1 MDTGVINQIET
12 SSVGTNVPV
21 PRQEAE
27 SSAPKRSSEGD
38 RPKKLAPA
46 NQRSSVPISV
56 PIPETSRSVTFEVDR
71 KSNELYIKVV
81 DRDTGEVVR
90 QIPPEALRKMANQLE
105 LMTGNILDTIG

>member
-46 NQRSSVPISV
+46 NQRVSV

>member
-46 NQRSSVPISV
+46 NQRSSVPI
-56 PIPETSRSVTFEVDR
+56 PATSRSVTFEVDR